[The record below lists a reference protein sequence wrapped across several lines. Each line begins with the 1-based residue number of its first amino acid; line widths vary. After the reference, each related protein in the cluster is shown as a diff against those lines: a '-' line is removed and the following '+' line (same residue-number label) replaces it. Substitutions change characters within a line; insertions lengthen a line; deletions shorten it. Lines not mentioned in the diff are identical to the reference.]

1 MGYCELLYA
10 KAYAEYIPA
19 MIELENLIFPWWE
32 YVKQIEEMKRTLNEV
47 FNDPDLTEELIIFY
61 KGTHK
66 MCKQIKDYEWIAKNG
81 GYVLGRE
88 NPLVKKVRL
97 AFYNY

>member
-32 YVKQIEEMKRTLNEV
+32 YEKQIEEMSK
-47 FNDPDLTEELIIFY
+47 
-61 KGTHK
+61 
-66 MCKQIKDYEWIAKNG
+66 
-81 GYVLGRE
+81 VLG
-88 NPLVKKVRL
+88 
-97 AFYNY
+97 